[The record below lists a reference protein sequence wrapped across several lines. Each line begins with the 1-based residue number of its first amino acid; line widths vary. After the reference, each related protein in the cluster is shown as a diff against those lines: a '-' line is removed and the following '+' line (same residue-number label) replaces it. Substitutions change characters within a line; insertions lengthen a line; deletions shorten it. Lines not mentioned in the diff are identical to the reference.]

1 MPSVDDLGSKAARAT
16 ALIAAL
22 LVPAA
27 AGAESPAGVAL
38 ARAGGDVIGEL
49 KVYQADKDD
58 IFPEIARRF
67 DLGYV
72 ELVAANPGIDP
83 WVPGDKT
90 KLLLPSAHLLPDAP
104 REGIVINL
112 AEQRLYYF
120 PPSGATVASFPLG
133 IGRQGWETPLGETR
147 IVRKREHPSWI
158 PPASIRAERPDL
170 PAVVPPGPWNPLGE
184 HALNLGWKSFVIH
197 GTNKPDGIGRRV
209 SHGCIRLYPE
219 DIAWLFERVEVNT
232 RVTVVDQPV
241 KVGWSRGEL
250 YLEAHPSQ
258 SQSDELEASGDLTP
272 AAVPELQWRVLR
284 AAGDHAARLDWPLIN
299 KVVHE
304 RRGIPVRVTR

>member
-1 MPSVDDLGSKAARAT
+1 MPSVDDRGSKAMRAAALIT
-16 ALIAAL
+16 ALV
-22 LVPAA
+22 VPAA
-27 AGAESPAGVAL
+27 AGAESPAGAAL
-38 ARAGGDVIGEL
+38 AHAGGDLIGEL

-90 KLLLPSAHLLPDAP
+90 RLLLPSAHLLPDAP
-104 REGIVINL
+104 RAGIVINL

-133 IGRQGWETPLGETR
+133 IGRLGWETPLGETR
-147 IVRKREHPSWI
+147 IVRKRENPTWI
-158 PPASIRAERPDL
+158 PPASIRAERPNL

-184 HALNLGWKSFVIH
+184 HALNLGWESFVIH

-219 DIAWLFERVEVNT
+219 DIAWLFGQVEVNT
-232 RVTVVDQPV
+232 RVTVVDQSV
-241 KVGWSRGEL
+241 KTGWSRGEL

-258 SQSDELEASGDLTP
+258 SQSDELEASGRFTP
-272 AAVPELQWRVLR
+272 AAVPELQWHVIR
-284 AAGDHAARLDWPLIN
+284 AAGEHAARLDWSVIN
-299 KVVHE
+299 KVARE
-304 RRGIPVRVTR
+304 RLGIPVRVTR